1 MLPGSDDRD
10 DDGRLRE
17 TDPLEE
23 FTDPRCS
30 MLLRLDLD
38 LSRGTRSIPMACTLV
53 RTVLQRLLDD
63 DVRAGEI
70 ERAFRERASLV
81 IAQRPTGN
89 DCRLVVELFIDRLSV
104 QVVDQ
109 CRGLVSAAVPGWEE
123 DQTDSWLETLRPLN
137 PSRERAWR
145 LYRS

>member
-53 RTVLQRLLDD
+53 RTVFQRVLDD

-81 IAQRPTGN
+81 IAQLPTGN
-89 DCRLVVELFIDRLSV
+89 DCRLVVELVIDRLSV

-109 CRGLVSAAVPGWEE
+109 CRGLVSDAVPGSEE
-123 DQTDSWLETLRPLN
+123 EPVEGLGVRG
-137 PSRERAWR
+137 
-145 LYRS
+145 

>member
-1 MLPGSDDRD
+1 MLTKSDDRD
-10 DDGRLRE
+10 DDGRLCE
-17 TDPLEE
+17 TEPLEE
-23 FTDPRCS
+23 LTDPRCS

-70 ERAFRERASLV
+70 ERAFRERASLI
-81 IAQRPTGN
+81 IAQLPTGSG
-89 DCRLVVELFIDRLSV
+89 CRLVVELVIDRLSV

-109 CRGLVSAAVPGWEE
+109 GHRLVSAAVPG
-123 DQTDSWLETLRPLN
+123 
-137 PSRERAWR
+137 
-145 LYRS
+145 